1 MQRIRK
7 TRCKH
12 KAMQVHH
19 NTTDVF
25 SEETFFSLFFCFQS
39 TLKSAHVWTRLLLTQ
54 ILSHSAIKVLFPSLV
69 LENEMNSVACLC
81 QQQVSSGNTS
91 VVLRSICI
99 AFFWC
104 FMLWSLR
111 CLFLMCFVLWSFS
124 KCCACVVKLMKKHLV
139 FCLFACVFL
148 SCCAVSSQGH
158 RSI

>member
-1 MQRIRK
+1 MQI
-7 TRCKH
+7 
-12 KAMQVHH
+12 HH

-69 LENEMNSVACLC
+69 LENEMNSVACLR

-99 AFFWC
+99 AFF
-104 FMLWSLR
+104 
-111 CLFLMCFVLWSFS
+111 
-124 KCCACVVKLMKKHLV
+124 
-139 FCLFACVFL
+139 
-148 SCCAVSSQGH
+148 
-158 RSI
+158 